1 MLASRT
7 MPRAVSQLSR
17 VRPAALPSPRAW
29 HSSAFSPLR
38 FHLAPSLPRRQLPF
52 RRFASTEPST
62 PPPRTGGAGS
72 GPSGS
77 AAAGSSS
84 SSSRQS
90 HQSASEAYARMR
102 GEHYKQRN
110 RSLALYSA
118 ATILVVSAASYL
130 AVPLYRVFCSAT
142 GYGGTPTTD
151 QSKFAPERLVAR
163 TDLAHRIRVTF
174 NADSSDS
181 LPWSFT
187 PQQKEVRV
195 LPGETAL
202 AFYTAKNNS
211 DEDIIGIATYNV
223 TPANIAPYFAKVE
236 CFCFEEQRI
245 LANEEVDL
253 PVFFFIDRDY
263 VDDPLMKDVTEVTL
277 SYTFF
282 RARRDKYGNLVPSEG
297 PLAVA
302 DSVPAV

>member
-1 MLASRT
+1 MFASGSAFG
-7 MPRAVSQLSR
+7 RAGRSLR
-17 VRPAALPSPRAW
+17 PPPAARPRSTPS
-29 HSSAFSPLR
+29 SSFAFSPLR
-38 FHLAPSLPRRQLPF
+38 TAFAPSSAPRTPLARRWASTGPSNGPASQPGSAQHARRQ
-52 RRFASTEPST
+52 
-62 PPPRTGGAGS
+62 
-72 GPSGS
+72 
-77 AAAGSSS
+77 
-84 SSSRQS
+84 
-90 HQSASEAYARMR
+90 ASEAYNRARQ
-102 GEHYKQRN
+102 EHHSQRN

-118 ATILVVSAASYL
+118 ATIFVVGAASYL

-142 GYGGTPTTD
+142 GYNGTPTTD
-151 QSKFAPERLVAR
+151 PTKFSPERLVAR
-163 TDLAHRIRVTF
+163 TDLGHRIRVTF
-174 NADSSDS
+174 NADSSDA
-181 LPWSFT
+181 LPWSFE

-202 AFYTAKNNS
+202 AFYTAKNHS

-223 TPANIAPYFAKVE
+223 TPGQIAPYFAKVE

-245 LANEEVDL
+245 LAGEEVDL